1 MGARRAAA
9 CLCTARVLREV
20 VAPGGHPSA
29 RAGLCG
35 ILVSTSGGD
44 LVGTWSA
51 GGESLRWGPRWSD
64 GAALLLRPCVP
75 DYPFR
80 VVRSPSMN
88 ASR

>member
-35 ILVSTSGGD
+35 ILVRTSGGG
-44 LVGTWSA
+44 LERWRGEPTVGS
-51 GGESLRWGPRWSD
+51 SKLD
-64 GAALLLRPCVP
+64 GRMVQLLLRPCVP

>member
-9 CLCTARVLREV
+9 CLCTARVLREA
-20 VAPGGHPSA
+20 VAA
-29 RAGLCG
+29 
-35 ILVSTSGGD
+35 
-44 LVGTWSA
+44 GTWRAPECA
-51 GGESLRWGPRWSD
+51 GGPLWDPGADLWWGPGALEGRAYGGVLD
-64 GAALLLRPCVP
+64 GRMVQLLLRPCVP